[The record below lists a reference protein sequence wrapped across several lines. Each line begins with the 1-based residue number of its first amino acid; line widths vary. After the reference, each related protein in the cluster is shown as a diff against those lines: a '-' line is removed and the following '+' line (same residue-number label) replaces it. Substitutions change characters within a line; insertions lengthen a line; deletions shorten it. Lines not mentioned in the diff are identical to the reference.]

1 MTRPAVP
8 ASTDPAGADPPGTDP
23 AGTDPASTDPAGT
36 GSAGTGPLTVTE
48 QDGVGEGGDT
58 GGGLTTRG
66 RSGPGARATARVR
79 ATLGDH
85 LRVVLLAVGL
95 LVLVV
100 ISFGLGRYALSPAT
114 VVRVLAHELFGI
126 EGSVAGQ
133 DRAVVMDIRMPRI
146 LAALLVGA
154 ALASSGAAYQTMFR
168 NPLVS
173 PEILGVAAGAGFGAS
188 VSILIG
194 LDTTLLQIISFGCG
208 LLAAVLSLIIARVVG
223 KGSLI
228 ILVLGGIIIGAMF
241 NALISSV
248 QYFANPET
256 TLPEIT
262 FWLFG
267 SLARASMHGLIV
279 PAIIVAVCLTLLYAV
294 RWQLTVLATGDD
306 EARSL
311 GVNRTRIWALT
322 IGASTLMTATAVSV
336 AGIIGWV
343 GLVVPHLARFTVGPS
358 FNRLLPVTALIGA
371 GYLLAVDDV
380 ARTASSLDLPL
391 GILTALIGAPFFVA
405 LLAKAGRQWL

>member
-1 MTRPAVP
+1 MSRPAPPSDADHDAAPVPATRP
-8 ASTDPAGADPPGTDP
+8 
-23 AGTDPASTDPAGT
+23 
-36 GSAGTGPLTVTE
+36 
-48 QDGVGEGGDT
+48 GEGGSGDGGQATIASAATPST
-58 GGGLTTRG
+58 GAPKGRGG
-66 RSGPGARATARVR
+66 RATARLR
-79 ATLGDH
+79 LTLGDH
-85 LRVVLLAVGL
+85 LRVVTLGVVL

-100 ISFGLGRYALSPAT
+100 ISFGLGRFALSPWT
-114 VVRVLAHELFGI
+114 VLRVLGHELFGI
-126 EGSVAGQ
+126 GDAVGGQ

-194 LDTTLLQIISFGCG
+194 LDTTLLQIVSFGCG
-208 LLAAVLSLIIARVVG
+208 LSAAALSMAIARFVG
-223 KGSLI
+223 RGSLI

-279 PAIIVAVCLTLLYAV
+279 PAIIVGVCLCILYAV

-311 GVNRTRIWALT
+311 GVNRARIWALT

-343 GLVVPHLARFTVGPS
+343 GLVVPHLARFIVGPS
-358 FNRLLPVTALIGA
+358 FNRLLPVAALIGA
-371 GYLLAVDDV
+371 AYLLAVDDV
-380 ARTASSLDLPL
+380 ARTATSLDLPL
-391 GILTALIGAPFFVA
+391 GILTALIGAPFFVG